1 MTSLSYLMFPSKE
14 EATRVTN
21 GENWWSSDGNTLIF
35 ESRTASALRESMT
48 NYPLSG
54 QVGFN
59 KDNRLHSWLEFKL
72 NLDTFTEGTISFGSG
87 CSNLHNSS
95 SYAHYYYGVSI
106 TPAFFRALDK
116 TSGYVTVSVQANGN
130 GRLAQNSTTV
140 SDGYTVFVNGH
151 RIENHIG
158 VGISLGSSAITS
170 FCYIHAPEGVEIA
183 SVVRRLESEFN
194 VIRSWWYIKNLEL
207 ETQVGGQDVINITS
221 EQANGGYTHNESTH
235 VEMSTNFSS
244 REGSTYPAAFV
255 KAYARHVRKSVQFG
269 RAGVRTDIGGRVT
282 RKFDAHY
289 YEEDELPEV
298 RIPISLLDV
307 GVETYT
313 NVGGALH
320 DPTVEELKK
329 IGLIVDLDHEN
340 YVGV

>member
-21 GENWWSSDGNTLIF
+21 GENWWSSDGKALIF
-35 ESRTASALRESMT
+35 ESKQQGNANTSGTMT

-59 KDNRLHSWLEFKL
+59 GRLHSWLEFKL
-72 NLDTFTEGTISFGSG
+72 NLDTFTEGTIFFGSG
-87 CSNLHNSS
+87 CTELRSVVSG
-95 SYAHYYYGVSI
+95 YVYYGVSI

-130 GRLAQNSTTV
+130 GLLNQNSSKV
-140 SDGYTVFVNGH
+140 SDNYTVFVNGH

-158 VGISLGSSAITS
+158 VGINFGSTWITS

-235 VEMSTNFSS
+235 VEMSTNFSP
-244 REGSTYPAAFV
+244 REGSIYPAAFV

-298 RIPISLLDV
+298 RIPLSLLDV

-313 NVGGALH
+313 NVGGVLH